1 MSHRGA
7 LYSEETTEDEDG
19 ENLYL
24 LQNLMALLKKAKQ
37 RRKARQPSGSLFIS
51 VQCSFRSS

>member
-1 MSHRGA
+1 MSQRRSA

-24 LQNLMALLKKAKQ
+24 LQNLMDLLKKAKS
-37 RRKARQPSGSLFIS
+37 RRKTRGHNSI
-51 VQCSFRSS
+51 